1 MSNVI
6 LMTGVGSYLPK
17 NKFSNIDLTKF
28 IDTSDE
34 WITKRSG
41 IKNRHYVSEDELT
54 SDLAVKASLSAIKM
68 SNLKPDDID
77 MIILATTT
85 PDNTFPATA
94 TKIQHKLSIKGIAF
108 DVQAVCAGFVFAL
121 SVASSMMKD
130 NHSKNCLVI
139 GADSMSKL
147 LDWKDRTTSVLF
159 GDGAGAVILQKN
171 DDINKKNSD
180 WGILSNVIHS
190 DGNFYDL
197 LYTNGGPSLNKKTGS
212 IEMVGK
218 EVFKH
223 AVEKL
228 CSSFEEALSLCNKS
242 IADIDWF
249 VPHQANQRI
258 LSAVSDRLKID
269 KSKVISTVAFH
280 GNTSAASIPLA
291 LDYAIADKK
300 IKNGDLIGFQA
311 IGGGLSWGS
320 SIIRF
325 GHPQN
330 K

>member
-1 MSNVI
+1 MSDVI

-17 NKFSNIDLTKF
+17 NKFSNEDLSQF

-41 IKNRHYVSEDELT
+41 IKSRHFVSKNELT
-54 SDLAVKASLSAIKM
+54 SDLATNAALKAIKL
-68 SNLKPDDID
+68 SELNINDID
-77 MIILATTT
+77 LIIVATTT
-85 PDNTFPATA
+85 PDNTFPSTA
-94 TKIQHKLSIKGIAF
+94 TRVQQKLGAKGIAF

-130 NHSKNCLVI
+130 NHSKNCIVI

-147 LDWKDRTTSVLF
+147 LNWEDRTTSVLF
-159 GDGAGAVILQKN
+159 GDGAGAVVLQKEEN
-171 DDINKKNSD
+171 LDKKFD
-180 WGILSNVIHS
+180 GWGILSNVIHS

-197 LYTNGGPSLNKKTGS
+197 LCTNSGVSLNQKVGF

-218 EVFKH
+218 EIFKH

-228 CSSFEEALSLCNKS
+228 CSSFQEALDLCNKNIS
-242 IADIDWF
+242 HIDWLI
-249 VPHQANQRI
+249 PHQANQRI
-258 LSAVSDRLKID
+258 LSAVSDKLKI
-269 KSKVISTVAFH
+269 KNEKVISTVEFH

-291 LDYAIADKK
+291 LDVAIASKK
-300 IKNGDLIGFQA
+300 VKNGNIIGLQA

-320 SIIRF
+320 SIIKF
-325 GHPQN
+325 GKP
-330 K
+330 

>member
-1 MSNVI
+1 MSDVI

-17 NKFSNIDLTKF
+17 NKFSNEDLSQF

-41 IKNRHYVSEDELT
+41 IKSRHFVSKNELT
-54 SDLAVKASLSAIKM
+54 SDLATNAALKAIKM
-68 SNLKPDDID
+68 SELNINDID
-77 MIILATTT
+77 LIIVATTT
-85 PDNTFPATA
+85 PDNTFPSTA
-94 TKIQHKLSIKGIAF
+94 TRVQQKLGAKGIAF

-130 NHSKNCLVI
+130 NHSKNCIVI

-147 LDWKDRTTSVLF
+147 LNWEDRTTSVLF
-159 GDGAGAVILQKN
+159 GDGAGAVVLQKEEN
-171 DDINKKNSD
+171 LDKKFD
-180 WGILSNVIHS
+180 GWGVLSNVIHS

-197 LYTNGGPSLNKKTGS
+197 LCTNSGVSLNQKVGF

-218 EVFKH
+218 EIFKH

-228 CSSFEEALSLCNKS
+228 CSSFQEALDLCNKNIS
-242 IADIDWF
+242 HIDWLI
-249 VPHQANQRI
+249 PHQANQRI
-258 LSAVSDRLKID
+258 LSAVSDKLKI
-269 KSKVISTVAFH
+269 KNEKVISTVEFH

-291 LDYAIADKK
+291 LDVAIASKK
-300 IKNGDLIGFQA
+300 VKNGNIIGLQA

-320 SIIRF
+320 SIIKF
-325 GHPQN
+325 GKP
-330 K
+330 

>member
-1 MSNVI
+1 MSDVI

-17 NKFSNIDLTKF
+17 NKFSNEDLSQF

-41 IKNRHYVSEDELT
+41 IKSRHFVSKNELT
-54 SDLAVKASLSAIKM
+54 SDLATNAALKAIKM
-68 SNLKPDDID
+68 SELNINDID
-77 MIILATTT
+77 LIIVATTT
-85 PDNTFPATA
+85 PDNTFPSTA
-94 TKIQHKLSIKGIAF
+94 TRVQQKLGAKGIAF

-130 NHSKNCLVI
+130 NHSKNCIVI

-147 LDWKDRTTSVLF
+147 LNWEDRTTSVLF
-159 GDGAGAVILQKN
+159 GDGAGAVVLQKEEN
-171 DDINKKNSD
+171 LDKKFD
-180 WGILSNVIHS
+180 GWGILSNVIHS

-197 LYTNGGPSLNKKTGS
+197 LCTNSGVSLNQKVGF

-218 EVFKH
+218 EIFKH

-228 CSSFEEALSLCNKS
+228 CSSFQEALDLCNKNIS
-242 IADIDWF
+242 HIDWLI
-249 VPHQANQRI
+249 PHQANQRI
-258 LSAVSDRLKID
+258 LSAVSDKLKI
-269 KSKVISTVAFH
+269 KNEKVISTVEFH

-291 LDYAIADKK
+291 LDVAITSKRV
-300 IKNGDLIGFQA
+300 KNGNIIGLQA

-320 SIIRF
+320 SIIKF
-325 GHPQN
+325 GKP
-330 K
+330 

>member
-1 MSNVI
+1 MSDVI

-17 NKFSNIDLTKF
+17 NKFSNEDLSQF

-41 IKNRHYVSEDELT
+41 IKSRHFVSKNELT
-54 SDLAVKASLSAIKM
+54 SDLATNAALKAIKM
-68 SNLKPDDID
+68 SELNINDID
-77 MIILATTT
+77 LIIVATTT
-85 PDNTFPATA
+85 PDNTFPSTA
-94 TKIQHKLSIKGIAF
+94 TRVQQKLGAKGIAF

-130 NHSKNCLVI
+130 NHSKNCIVI

-147 LDWKDRTTSVLF
+147 LNWEDRTTSVLF
-159 GDGAGAVILQKN
+159 GDGAGAVVLQKEEN
-171 DDINKKNSD
+171 LDKKFD
-180 WGILSNVIHS
+180 GWGILSNVIHS

-197 LYTNGGPSLNKKTGS
+197 LCTNSGVSLNQKVGF

-218 EVFKH
+218 EIFKH

-228 CSSFEEALSLCNKS
+228 CSSFQEALDLCNKNIS
-242 IADIDWF
+242 HIDWLI
-249 VPHQANQRI
+249 PHQANQRI
-258 LSAVSDRLKID
+258 LSAVSDKLKI
-269 KSKVISTVAFH
+269 KNEKVISTVEFH

-291 LDYAIADKK
+291 LDVAIASKK
-300 IKNGDLIGFQA
+300 VKNGNIIGLQA

-320 SIIRF
+320 SIIKF
-325 GHPQN
+325 GKP
-330 K
+330 

>member
-1 MSNVI
+1 MSQSI

-17 NKFSNIDLTKF
+17 RKLSNEDLTKF

-41 IKNRHYVSEDELT
+41 IKSRHFVSESEFT
-54 SDLAVKASLSAIKM
+54 SDLAVNAALKAIEM
-68 SNLKPDDID
+68 SKIEINEID
-77 MIILATTT
+77 LIILATTT
-85 PDNTFPATA
+85 PDNSFPSTA
-94 TKIQHKLSIKGIAF
+94 TKVQQKLGIKGIAF

-121 SVASSMMKD
+121 SIASAMMKD

-147 LDWKDRTTSVLF
+147 LNWKDRATSVLF
-159 GDGAGAVILQKN
+159 GDGGGAVVLQKK
-171 DDINKKNSD
+171 INKDKIYDD

-197 LYTNGGPSLNKKTGS
+197 LFSFVGPSIDKKVGT

-223 AVEKL
+223 AIDKL
-228 CSSFEEALSLCNKS
+228 CSSLEEALKSSNKNLNE
-242 IADIDWF
+242 IDWF

-258 LSAVSDRLKID
+258 LSAVSDKLKID
-269 KSKVISTVAFH
+269 NSKVISTVALH

-291 LDYAIADKK
+291 LDHAVNNKK
-300 IKNGDLIGFQA
+300 IINGNLLAFQA

-320 SIIRF
+320 AVVRF
-325 GHPQN
+325 GKP
-330 K
+330 

>member
-1 MSNVI
+1 MSAVI

-17 NKFSNIDLTKF
+17 NKFSNEDLSQF

-34 WITKRSG
+34 WITKISG
-41 IKNRHYVSEDELT
+41 IKSRHFVSKNELT
-54 SDLAVKASLSAIKM
+54 SDLATNAALKAVQMSGLNIK
-68 SNLKPDDID
+68 DID
-77 MIILATTT
+77 LIIVATTT
-85 PDNTFPATA
+85 PDNTFPSTA
-94 TKIQHKLSIKGIAF
+94 TRVQQKLGAKGIAF

-130 NHSKNCLVI
+130 NHSKNCIVI

-147 LDWKDRTTSVLF
+147 LNWEDRTTSVLF
-159 GDGAGAVILQKN
+159 GDGAGAVVLQKKEN
-171 DDINKKNSD
+171 LDKKFNG

-197 LYTNGGPSLNKKTGS
+197 LYTNAGVSLNQKVGF

-228 CSSFEEALSLCNKS
+228 CSSFQEALDLCNKDIS
-242 IADIDWF
+242 DIDWLI
-249 VPHQANQRI
+249 PHQANQRI
-258 LSAVSDRLKID
+258 LLAVSDKLKI
-269 KSKVISTVAFH
+269 KNERVISTVEFH

-291 LDYAIADKK
+291 LEVAISSKK
-300 IKNGDLIGFQA
+300 VENGNIIGLQA

-320 SIIRF
+320 SIIKF
-325 GHPQN
+325 GKP
-330 K
+330 KIM

>member
-1 MSNVI
+1 MSDVI

-17 NKFSNIDLTKF
+17 NKFSNEDLSQF

-41 IKNRHYVSEDELT
+41 IKSRHFVSKNELT
-54 SDLAVKASLSAIKM
+54 SDLATNAALKAIKL
-68 SNLKPDDID
+68 SELNINDID
-77 MIILATTT
+77 LIIVATTT
-85 PDNTFPATA
+85 PDNTFPSTA
-94 TKIQHKLSIKGIAF
+94 TRVQQKLGAKGIAF
-108 DVQAVCAGFVFAL
+108 DIQAVCAGFVFAL

-130 NHSKNCLVI
+130 NHSKNCIVI

-147 LDWKDRTTSVLF
+147 LNWEDRTTSVLF
-159 GDGAGAVILQKN
+159 GDGAGAVVLQKEEN
-171 DDINKKNSD
+171 LDKKFEG

-197 LYTNGGPSLNKKTGS
+197 LCTNSGVSLNQKVGF

-218 EVFKH
+218 EIFKH

-228 CSSFEEALSLCNKS
+228 CSSFQEALDLCNKNIS
-242 IADIDWF
+242 HIDWLI
-249 VPHQANQRI
+249 PHQANQRI
-258 LSAVSDRLKID
+258 LSAVSDKLKI
-269 KSKVISTVAFH
+269 KNEKVISTVEFH

-291 LDYAIADKK
+291 LDVAIASKK
-300 IKNGDLIGFQA
+300 VKNGNIIGLQA

-320 SIIRF
+320 SIIKF
-325 GHPQN
+325 GKP
-330 K
+330 

>member
-1 MSNVI
+1 
-6 LMTGVGSYLPK
+6 MTGVGSYLPK
-17 NKFSNIDLTKF
+17 NKFSNFDLTKF

-41 IKNRHYVSEDELT
+41 IKNRHYVSDNELT
-54 SDLAVKASLSAIKM
+54 SDLAVKASLKALKM
-68 SNLKPDDID
+68 SKLKPNDID

-85 PDNTFPATA
+85 PDNSFPATA
-94 TKIQHKLSIKGIAF
+94 TKIQQKLSIKGIAF

-147 LDWKDRTTSVLF
+147 LNWNDRTTSVLF
-159 GDGAGAVILQKN
+159 GDGAGAVILQKKE
-171 DDINKKNSD
+171 DINQKNND

-197 LYTNGGPSLNKKTGS
+197 LYTNGGPSLNKKTGT

-228 CSSFEEALSLCNKS
+228 CSSFEEALLLCKKN
-242 IADIDWF
+242 ITDIDWF

-291 LDYAIADKK
+291 LDYAIIDKK
-300 IKNGDLIGFQA
+300 IKNGDLVGFQA

-325 GHPQN
+325 GKPEN